1 MEMPTQTGGR
11 ILGQGVYGCVFTPP
25 LLCRGQKHLNP
36 RSAGRL
42 GKVAERD
49 DVRPELII
57 GSLLKNSTTAS
68 KYVIVPDLSSLC
80 VPEQMSKQPE
90 PEIDDCKV
98 FKRRDVTKMF
108 QYEMPFGGK
117 ELKAFLKDFKIDTDK
132 FPYFRFFGEMLAVGA
147 FLALHGIVHNDI
159 HFGNILIDSDFHPRL
174 IDFGRAYTNMSV
186 TKELIVKLEAGDFDP
201 SYHQVPPEM
210 SVKEGIDYAVPQSQ
224 ILSEIRAKK
233 SGLTTGERLLGMNRD
248 KQMNELRQFITNSQ
262 SFKNHDWVSFFKTYW
277 PQVDSWG
284 MGAMLILLYSRMML
298 NRGFTQSTEFQQK
311 RGIVETVLR
320 RLLRASPAKRM
331 DCVEALALYDPS
343 NELIAT
349 PQGRKWLDAKR
360 QQRGGGSS
368 GEANDSDDE

>member
-1 MEMPTQTGGR
+1 MDPSPQSGGR
-11 ILGQGVYGCVFTPP
+11 VLGQGVYGCVFTPP
-25 LLCRGQKHLNP
+25 LLCRGQTRIHP

-57 GSLLKNSTTAS
+57 GSLLKNSTSAS

-80 VPEQMSKQPE
+80 VPEKMSRQSDPGIE
-90 PEIDDCKV
+90 DCKV

-117 ELKAFLKDFKIDTDK
+117 ELKAFLKDFKIDTEV
-132 FPYFRFFGEMLAVGA
+132 FPYFRFFGEMLAIGA

-159 HFGNILIDSDFHPRL
+159 HFGNILIDSNFHPRL

-186 TKELIVKLEAGDFDP
+186 TRELIEKLEAGDFDP

-210 SVKEGIDYAVPQSQ
+210 SVKEGIDYKVPQSQ
-224 ILSEIRAKK
+224 IFAEIRAKK

-248 KQMNELRQFITNSQ
+248 KQMNELRQFVTNSQ
-262 SFKNHDWVSFFKTYW
+262 SFKNQDWVVFFKTYW

-284 MGAMLILLYSRMML
+284 IGAMLILLYSRMML
-298 NRGFTQSTEFQQK
+298 NRGFTRSAEFQQK

-349 PQGRKWLDAKR
+349 PQGRAWLDSKR
-360 QQRGGGSS
+360 QQRGGG
-368 GEANDSDDE
+368 EDPNDSDDE